1 MYLSCT
7 TLCSPVDCS
16 LPGSS
21 VHGIFQARI
30 LDRVVISFPR
40 VSSPPRDRT
49 YISCIAGRF
58 FITEP
63 PGKPLAVML
72 DLRNPMSPQAWPV
85 NALQQTLAACALLGG
100 VSGTQLRGTIIIS
113 VFLLPRLFLNIWSFD
128 YFTTFTYYSLQYSW
142 AFLVTQLVKNLPAM
156 WETWVHSLGC
166 EDPLEKGKATH
177 SSILSQRI
185 PWTVLSMGL

>member
-1 MYLSCT
+1 MCKY
-7 TLCSPVDCS
+7 
-16 LPGSS
+16 
-21 VHGIFQARI
+21 
-30 LDRVVISFPR
+30 RVVPSSLIASVMSNSLWPPWTAAHQAPLSLGILQAGILEWVAMPSSR
-40 VSSPPRDRT
+40 RSSPPRDRT

-128 YFTTFTYYSLQYSW
+128 YFTTFT
-142 AFLVTQLVKNLPAM
+142 
-156 WETWVHSLGC
+156 
-166 EDPLEKGKATH
+166 
-177 SSILSQRI
+177 
-185 PWTVLSMGL
+185 